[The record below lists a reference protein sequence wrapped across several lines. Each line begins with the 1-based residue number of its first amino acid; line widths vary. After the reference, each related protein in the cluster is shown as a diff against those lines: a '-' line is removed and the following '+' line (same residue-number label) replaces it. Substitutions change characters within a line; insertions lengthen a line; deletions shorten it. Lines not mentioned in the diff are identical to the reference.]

1 MKSLILISSFLILLW
16 QIQKK
21 EVYVLKDAEG
31 NVGIEYNK
39 IDKDVNIVIS
49 DRLIKNNSDKKAIK
63 MYLASFFIKDNGDLE
78 QDFRRLFKIS
88 MSEFAKNHQR
98 DICKVIYYLEHI
110 DHGNLP
116 EIYGLEAYKL
126 FEISDLKPE
135 IFKIEQCLNKGKILK
150 IIYESEDDSLP
161 LKTPKRIKK

>member
-1 MKSLILISSFLILLW
+1 MILLW
-16 QIQKK
+16 QNQK
-21 EVYVLKDAEG
+21 EVYLLKDADG
-31 NVGIEYNK
+31 HIGIEYNK
-39 IDKDVNIVIS
+39 IDKDVNIIIS
-49 DRLIKNNSDKKAIK
+49 DKLIKDNSDRKAIK
-63 MYLASFFIKDNGDLE
+63 MYIASFFIKDNGDIE

-135 IFKIEQCLNKGKILK
+135 ISKIEQCLNKGKILK
-150 IIYESEDDSLP
+150 IIYESEEDSLP

>member
-1 MKSLILISSFLILLW
+1 MILLW
-16 QIQKK
+16 QNQK
-21 EVYVLKDAEG
+21 EVYLLKDADG
-31 NVGIEYNK
+31 HIGIEYNK
-39 IDKDVNIVIS
+39 IDKDVNIIIS
-49 DRLIKNNSDKKAIK
+49 DKLIKDNSDRKAIK
-63 MYLASFFIKDNGDLE
+63 MYIASFFIKDNGDIE

-116 EIYGLEAYKL
+116 DIYGLEAYKL

-135 IFKIEQCLNKGKILK
+135 ISTMEQCLNKGKILK
-150 IIYESEDDSLP
+150 IIHESEEDSLP

>member
-1 MKSLILISSFLILLW
+1 MILLW

-49 DRLIKNNSDKKAIK
+49 DRLIKNNPDKKAIK
-63 MYLASFFIKDNGDLE
+63 MYLASFFITDNGDIE
-78 QDFRRLFKIS
+78 QDFRTLFKIP

-126 FEISDLKPE
+126 FDISDLKPE
-135 IFKIEQCLNKGKILK
+135 ISKIERCLNKGKILK
-150 IIYESEDDSLP
+150 IIYESEEDSLP
-161 LKTPKRIKK
+161 FKTPERIKK

>member
-16 QIQKK
+16 QNQK
-21 EVYVLKDAEG
+21 EVYLLKDADG
-31 NVGIEYNK
+31 HIGIEYNK
-39 IDKDVNIVIS
+39 IDKDVNIIIS
-49 DRLIKNNSDKKAIK
+49 DKLIKDNSDRKAIK
-63 MYLASFFIKDNGDLE
+63 MYIASFFIKDNGDIE

-135 IFKIEQCLNKGKILK
+135 ISKIEQCLNKGKILK
-150 IIYESEDDSLP
+150 IIYESEEDSLP